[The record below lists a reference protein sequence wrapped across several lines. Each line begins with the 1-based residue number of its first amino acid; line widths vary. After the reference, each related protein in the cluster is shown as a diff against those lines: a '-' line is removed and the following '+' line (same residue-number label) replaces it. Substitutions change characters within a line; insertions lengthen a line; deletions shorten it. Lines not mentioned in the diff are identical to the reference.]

1 MLLKSCNKK
10 QKQERK
16 NNRLLYLVKNKL
28 DCVEMLVSKSVMDGI
43 IDHNEFLEIIKEKK
57 TMIVRKMN
65 RKLKLFKKIK
75 IINFFFLL

>member
-28 DCVEMLVSKSVMDGI
+28 DCVEMLVSKSVIDGI
-43 IDHNEFLEIIKEKK
+43 IDHNEFLEIIKDKK

>member
-16 NNRLLYLVKNKL
+16 NNRLLHLAKNKL

-43 IDHNEFLEIIKEKK
+43 IDHYEFLEIIKEKK

-75 IINFFFLL
+75 ITNFFFLL

>member
-16 NNRLLYLVKNKL
+16 NNRLLHLAKNKL

-43 IDHNEFLEIIKEKK
+43 IDHYEVLEIIKEKK